1 MSTCEARILDGGDA
15 VEREG
20 PWEGGG
26 EAAGKGRKHDM
37 QYKYGFAA
45 LMLENQIGHES
56 VEMLKKK
63 AR

>member
-1 MSTCEARILDGGDA
+1 
-15 VEREG
+15 
-20 PWEGGG
+20 
-26 EAAGKGRKHDM
+26 M